1 MMLQNTRG
9 GLVVWFSMLLGLL
22 FQLMPVPEVVD
33 AFRPDW
39 LLLIMIYWA
48 MALPHRYNILTAW
61 VLGTVL
67 DVLLGSYL
75 GIRSLT
81 FSLVI
86 YVIVLNYQKLRN
98 FSIWQQALIIA
109 FLLLLYHLLIY
120 WMQFVIFRSE
130 FQVQQ
135 LLPVLSGTVIWPWI
149 YWLLRRLRRRYKV
162 K

>member
-33 AFRPDW
+33 ASRPDW

>member
-33 AFRPDW
+33 ASRPDW

-67 DVLLGSYL
+67 DVLLGGYL

>member
-22 FQLMPVPEVVD
+22 FQLMPVPEVVE
-33 AFRPDW
+33 ASRPDW

>member
-22 FQLMPVPEVVD
+22 FQLMPVPEVVE
-33 AFRPDW
+33 ASRPDW

-86 YVIVLNYQKLRN
+86 YIIVLNYQKLRN

>member
-33 AFRPDW
+33 ASRPDW

-135 LLPVLSGTVIWPWI
+135 LLPVLSGTLIWPWI

>member
-33 AFRPDW
+33 ASRPDW

-86 YVIVLNYQKLRN
+86 YIIVLNYQKLRN

>member
-1 MMLQNTRG
+1 
-9 GLVVWFSMLLGLL
+9 
-22 FQLMPVPEVVD
+22 MPVPEVVD
-33 AFRPDW
+33 ASRPDW

>member
-9 GLVVWFSMLLGLL
+9 SLVVWFSMLLGLL
-22 FQLMPVPEVVD
+22 FQLMPVPEIVD
-33 AFRPDW
+33 ASRPDW

-86 YVIVLNYQKLRN
+86 YIIVLNYQKLRN
-98 FSIWQQALIIA
+98 FPIWQQALIIA
-109 FLLLLYHLLIY
+109 FLLLLYHLIIY
-120 WMQFVIFRSE
+120 WMQFVIFHSE

-135 LLPVLSGTVIWPWI
+135 LLPVLSGMVIWPWI

-162 K
+162 R